1 MKNSTSIIFAL
12 ILQVRE
18 ANLDIIM
25 DKMRQDSSE
34 QVKYLFAVKKIGHF
48 DSWST
53 PEFLNFNS

>member
-12 ILQVRE
+12 ILKVRE

-34 QVKYLFAVKKIGHF
+34 QV
-48 DSWST
+48 
-53 PEFLNFNS
+53 

>member
-12 ILQVRE
+12 IFQVRE

-34 QVKYLFAVKKIGHF
+34 QV
-48 DSWST
+48 
-53 PEFLNFNS
+53 